1 MQAPKAHETVPKRL
15 NHVATAK
22 PNAVALYSKDS
33 GDAYVPLR
41 FSELWGEV
49 RALGCALLD
58 LGVERGN
65 HVGMMSDNRPE
76 WLQTDLALLSIGAI
90 DVPRGSD
97 STADEM
103 GYILAHA
110 DCRLVFAENAAQ
122 LEKILTQQE
131 RLAVLE
137 TIVVFDAG
145 ELEDGS
151 AREGVTVR
159 RFDAVREYGRQLVGE
174 RGPDFDAQLEKGRV
188 DEIATLLYT
197 SGTTGEPKGVML
209 THRSFVFQ
217 IDRLRNVLF
226 LDERDIFLS
235 VLPIWHSFERAVE
248 YIALERGCALAY
260 SKPVGTVMLADMA
273 EIRPTWMTSVPRI
286 WEGVRSAVYRNVNK
300 QSPVKRILFHFFVR
314 IGEAHASL
322 LNMFRGLLPQFTRR
336 SRAAD
341 MVLSVVPLIV
351 LSPLKALGD
360 VLVFKSL
367 KERLGGRFVAG
378 VSGGG
383 ALPPYVDRF
392 FQAAGIKLLEGYGLT
407 ETGPVLAVRHQHHPV
422 PGTVG
427 RPLED
432 IEYRVLGE
440 DMQVLPPGE
449 KGVLHVKSPQIM
461 EGYYKK
467 PDETAAVLNDGWL
480 NTGDV
485 VVFTYGGEFTILGRA
500 KETIVLLGGENIEPV
515 PIEEKLTQSE
525 LIDQAMVVGQDQKF
539 LGALVVPNE
548 EALQAFLDDQGIEY
562 VDREEALENPQ
573 VQERFRDEINGLVST
588 KTGFKAFER
597 IFRFKLLPQHFEV
610 GRELTHTLKIRRSVV
625 YRLYDEQ
632 ISSMFS

>member
-1 MQAPKAHETVPKRL
+1 MEAPKTNDTVPKRI
-15 NHVATAK
+15 HRVAVTK
-22 PNAVALYSKDS
+22 PNEVALYSKD
-33 GDAYVPLR
+33 GHDAYVPLR
-41 FSELWGEV
+41 FAELWNEV
-49 RALGCALLD
+49 RALGCAFLD
-58 LGVERGN
+58 LGVGRGN
-65 HVGMMSDNRPE
+65 HVGIMSDNRPE
-76 WLQTDLALLSIGAI
+76 WVETDLALLSIGAI

-103 GYILAHA
+103 GYILGHA
-110 DCRLVFAENAAQ
+110 DCRLAFAENAAQ
-122 LEKILTQQE
+122 LEKILSQKG
-131 RLAVLE
+131 RLPLLE
-137 TIVVFDAG
+137 TLVVFDAG
-145 ELEDGS
+145 DLEDGS
-151 AREGVTVR
+151 ARDGVTLR
-159 RFDAVREYGRQLVGE
+159 RFEALRDHGTRIVGE
-174 RGPDFDAQLEKGRV
+174 RGAGFDAELDKGTV
-188 DEIATLLYT
+188 GELATLLYT

-217 IDRLRNVLF
+217 IDRLRDVLF

-260 SKPVGTVMLADMA
+260 SRPVGTVMLADMA

-286 WEGVRSAVYRNVNK
+286 WEGVRAAVYRNVNK

-322 LNMFRGLLPQFTRR
+322 INMFRGLLPQFSRR
-336 SRAAD
+336 SRVVD
-341 MVLSVVPLIV
+341 IVLSVVPLVV

-360 VLVFKSL
+360 VLVFSSL
-367 KERLGGRFVAG
+367 KARLGGRFVAG

-427 RPLED
+427 RLLPD
-432 IEYRVLGE
+432 IEYRVVGD

-449 KGVLHVKSPQIM
+449 KGVLYVKSPQIM

-467 PDETAAVLNDGWL
+467 PEETSAVLNDGWL
-480 NTGDV
+480 NTGDI
-485 VVFTYGGEFTILGRA
+485 VVFTHTGEFTILGRA

-525 LIDQAMVVGQDQKF
+525 LIDQAMVIGQDQKF
-539 LGALVVPNE
+539 LGALIVPND
-548 EALQAFLDDQGIEY
+548 EALQAFLDEQGVEY

-573 VQERFRDEINGLVST
+573 VQERFRDEINGLVNT
-588 KTGFKAFER
+588 KTGFKSFER
-597 IFRFKLLPQHFEV
+597 IFRFKLLPGHFEV
-610 GRELTHTLKIRRSVV
+610 GRELTHTQKIRRSVV
-625 YRLYDEQ
+625 YGVYDEQ

>member
-1 MQAPKAHETVPKRL
+1 MQAPQAHETVPKRL
-15 NHVATAK
+15 HRVATTK
-22 PNAVALYSKDS
+22 PNAVALYSKDG

-41 FSELWGEV
+41 FSELWSGV
-49 RALGCALLD
+49 RTLGCAFLD

-76 WLQTDLALLSIGAI
+76 WIETDLALLSIGAI

-110 DCRLVFAENAAQ
+110 DCRLVFAENTAQ
-122 LEKILTQQE
+122 LEKILSQKE

-151 AREGVTVR
+151 ARDGVTVR
-159 RFDAVREYGRQLVGE
+159 RFDALRDHGSRIVGE
-174 RGPDFDAQLEKGRV
+174 RGPDFDAELERGTV
-188 DEIATLLYT
+188 DEVATLLYT

-217 IDRLRNVLF
+217 IDRLRDVLF

-336 SRAAD
+336 SRVVDIA
-341 MVLSVVPLIV
+341 LSVVPLV
-351 LSPLKALGD
+351 ALSPLKALGD

-449 KGVLHVKSPQIM
+449 KGVLYVKSPQIM

-467 PDETAAVLNDGWL
+467 PEETDAVLDDGWL
-480 NTGDV
+480 NTGDI
-485 VVFTYGGEFTILGRA
+485 VVFTHSGEFTILGRA

-539 LGALVVPNE
+539 LGALIVPNE
-548 EALQAFLDDQGIEY
+548 EALQAFLDEQGIQY

-573 VQERFRDEINGLVST
+573 VQERFRDEVNALVST
-588 KTGFKAFER
+588 RTGFKAFER
-597 IFRFKLLPQHFEV
+597 IFRFKLLPRHFEV

-625 YRLYDEQ
+625 YGLYDEQ

>member
-1 MQAPKAHETVPKRL
+1 MQAPQAHETVPKRL
-15 NHVATAK
+15 HHVATTK
-22 PNAVALYSKDS
+22 PSAVALYSKD
-33 GDAYVPLR
+33 GANAYVPLR
-41 FSELWGEV
+41 FSELWSEV
-49 RALGCALLD
+49 RALGCAFLD

-76 WLQTDLALLSIGAI
+76 WIQTDLALLSIGAI

-110 DCRLVFAENAAQ
+110 DCRLVFAENTAQ
-122 LEKILTQQE
+122 LEKILSQKE
-131 RLAVLE
+131 RLPVLE

-151 AREGVTVR
+151 ARDGVAVR
-159 RFDAVREYGRQLVGE
+159 RFEALRN
-174 RGPDFDAQLEKGRV
+174 RGTQIVNDRGGDFDAELERGTV

-217 IDRLRNVLF
+217 IDRLRDVLF

-273 EIRPTWMTSVPRI
+273 EVRPTWMTSVPRI
-286 WEGVRSAVYRNVNK
+286 WEGVRAAVYRNVNK

-336 SRAAD
+336 SRAVD
-341 MVLSVVPLIV
+341 VLLSIVPLVV

-367 KERLGGRFVAG
+367 KDRLGGRFVAG

-427 RPLED
+427 KPLED

-449 KGVLHVKSPQIM
+449 KGVLFVKSPQIM

-467 PDETAAVLNDGWL
+467 PEETAAVLNDGWL
-480 NTGDV
+480 NTGDI
-485 VVFTYGGEFTILGRA
+485 VVFTHSGEFTILGRA
-500 KETIVLLGGENIEPV
+500 KETIVLLGGENIEPA

-539 LGALVVPNE
+539 LGALIVPNE
-548 EALQAFLDDQGIEY
+548 EALQAFLDEQDIEY

-573 VQERFRDEINGLVST
+573 VQERFRDEVNGLVST
-588 KTGFKAFER
+588 RTGFKAFER
-597 IFRFKLLPQHFEV
+597 VFRFKLLPQHFEV

>member
-1 MQAPKAHETVPKRL
+1 MQAPQAHETVPKRL
-15 NHVATAK
+15 HRVATTK
-22 PNAVALYSKDS
+22 PNAVALYSKDG

-41 FSELWGEV
+41 FSELWSGV
-49 RALGCALLD
+49 RTLGCAFLD

-76 WLQTDLALLSIGAI
+76 WIETDLALLSIGAI

-110 DCRLVFAENAAQ
+110 DCRLVFAENTAQ
-122 LEKILTQQE
+122 LEKILSQKE

-151 AREGVTVR
+151 ARDGVTVR
-159 RFDAVREYGRQLVGE
+159 RFDALRDHGSRIVGE
-174 RGPDFDAQLEKGRV
+174 RGPDFDAELERGTV
-188 DEIATLLYT
+188 DEVATLLYT

-217 IDRLRNVLF
+217 IDRLRDVLF

-336 SRAAD
+336 SRVVDIA
-341 MVLSVVPLIV
+341 LSVVPLV
-351 LSPLKALGD
+351 ALSPLKALGD

-407 ETGPVLAVRHQHHPV
+407 ETAPVLAVRHQHHPV

-449 KGVLHVKSPQIM
+449 KGVLYVKSPQIM

-467 PDETAAVLNDGWL
+467 PEETSAVLNDGWL
-480 NTGDV
+480 NTGDI
-485 VVFTYGGEFTILGRA
+485 VVFTHTGEFTILGRA

-525 LIDQAMVVGQDQKF
+525 
-539 LGALVVPNE
+539 
-548 EALQAFLDDQGIEY
+548 
-562 VDREEALENPQ
+562 
-573 VQERFRDEINGLVST
+573 
-588 KTGFKAFER
+588 
-597 IFRFKLLPQHFEV
+597 
-610 GRELTHTLKIRRSVV
+610 
-625 YRLYDEQ
+625 
-632 ISSMFS
+632 